1 MNFGKRVKEF
11 RLKQDLTLK
20 QLAEKSGIS
29 ASMLSQIER
38 QEKNPTLQVACQIA
52 EGLNTTLSTLLEE
65 RKKEEVIITRK
76 AERLIYIDEKSQF
89 QRHLLSPSFT
99 MNGIEF
105 LLNVMPA
112 NGQSSVFPPHKS
124 GVTETVYVAKGKLQ
138 LTLGEGN
145 IQEVLEEGDSIY
157 YSANTTHHFKNLLD
171 TPCEY
176 YVIIDSTSTLKN

>member
-1 MNFGKRVKEF
+1 MDFGKRVKEF

-76 AERLIYIDEKSQF
+76 ADRLIYIDEKSQF
-89 QRHLLSPSFT
+89 QRHLLSPSFS

-105 LLNVMPA
+105 LLNIMPP
-112 NGQSSVFPPHKS
+112 NGQSSIFPPHKT
-124 GVTETVYVAKGKLQ
+124 GVTETVYIAKGKLQ
-138 LTLGEGN
+138 LTLGEEV
-145 IQEVLEEGDSIY
+145 QEVLNEGDSIY
-157 YSANTTHHFKNLLD
+157 YNANTTHHFKNLLD

-176 YVIIDSTSTLKN
+176 YVIIDSTSTLKD

>member
-1 MNFGKRVKEF
+1 MDFGKRVKEF

-20 QLAEKSGIS
+20 QLAKKSGIS

-76 AERLIYIDEKSQF
+76 ADRLIYIDEKSQF
-89 QRHLLSPSFT
+89 QRHLLSPSFS

-105 LLNVMPA
+105 LLNIMPP
-112 NGQSSVFPPHKS
+112 NGQSSIFPPHKT
-124 GVTETVYVAKGKLQ
+124 GVTETVYIAKGSLQ
-138 LTLGEGN
+138 LTLGEEV
-145 IQEVLEEGDSIY
+145 QEVLNEGDSIY
-157 YSANTTHHFKNLLD
+157 YNANTTHHFKNLLD

-176 YVIIDSTSTLKN
+176 YVIIDSTSTLKD

>member
-1 MNFGKRVKEF
+1 MDFGKRVKEF

-20 QLAEKSGIS
+20 QLAKKSGIS

-76 AERLIYIDEKSQF
+76 ADRLIYIDEKSQF
-89 QRHLLSPSFT
+89 QRHLLSPSFS

-105 LLNVMPA
+105 LLNIMPP
-112 NGQSSVFPPHKS
+112 NGQSSIFPPHKT
-124 GVTETVYVAKGKLQ
+124 GVTETVYIAKGSLQ
-138 LTLGEGN
+138 LTLGEEV
-145 IQEVLEEGDSIY
+145 QEVLNEGDSIY
-157 YSANTTHHFKNLLD
+157 YKANTTHHFK
-171 TPCEY
+171 TF
-176 YVIIDSTSTLKN
+176 